1 MGERVTACVWLLTDE
16 RYLKQRMP
24 SALADELARAGVP
37 VRLVKADEVVARIG
51 VDPWKELAEGDVL
64 VARTRCTFG
73 LTLLRAAERTDG
85 VTVIPSW
92 GSVTHVRNKARAV
105 ETLAAHDV
113 PMPRTLLAQSPVGL
127 KDLPAEEFPLLLKP
141 HLGDNG
147 GGIVL
152 VRHPLE
158 LDDLSWREGLVVAQ
172 EFIDSGSVDIKL
184 YGVGDQLWAVRRPS
198 PLAREGGAAPPP
210 EVVEV
215 TPALEEIAFACRDAF
230 GLELYGVD
238 VLDSPR
244 GPLVVDVNEFP
255 NYSGVDEAPA
265 TIARL
270 VRSFLREKAAT

>member
-1 MGERVTACVWLLTDE
+1 MGERATARVWLLTDE

-24 SALADELARAGVP
+24 SALADELERAGVP
-37 VRLVKADEVVARIG
+37 VRLVKADDVVARIG

-64 VARTRCTFG
+64 VARTRCSFG
-73 LTLLRAAERTDG
+73 LTLLRAAGRTDG

-92 GSVTHVRNKARAV
+92 RAVADVRNKARAV
-105 ETLAAHDV
+105 DMLAARDI
-113 PMPRTLLAQSPVGL
+113 PMPRTLLAQSPAAL
-127 KDLPAEEFPLLLKP
+127 KDLPADQFPLLLKP
-141 HLGDNG
+141 YLGDNA

-158 LDDLSWREGLVVAQ
+158 LDDLTWREGLVVAQ
-172 EFIDSGSVDIKL
+172 EFVDSGSVDLKL

-198 PLAREGGAAPPP
+198 PLARTRGPAPPP
-210 EVVEV
+210 ELVEV

-255 NYSGVDEAPA
+255 NYGGVDEAA
-265 TIARL
+265 AAIAGL
-270 VRSFLREKAAT
+270 VRSFLKVKVAT